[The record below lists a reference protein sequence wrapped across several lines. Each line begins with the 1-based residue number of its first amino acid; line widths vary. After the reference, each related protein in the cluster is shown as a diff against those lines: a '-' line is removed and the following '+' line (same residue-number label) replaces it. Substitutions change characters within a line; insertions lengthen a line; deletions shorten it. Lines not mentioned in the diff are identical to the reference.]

1 MRRIIA
7 SLLLIIGFTGAA
19 SAYDNPKSLVEAIY
33 QPYSVGEKH
42 EDGLERFYSARLK
55 DLYAANLER
64 QSVDQKGAAVDP
76 DAPDMLAFDPFIEGQ
91 NSLLLD
97 VVIGEPVLN
106 GDRAVSTVSFHNF
119 DHLSLISVAM
129 VRETDGWKVDD
140 VASLA
145 GSQNWLLS
153 WLLQYDPFSVN

>member
-7 SLLLIIGFTGAA
+7 SLLLIIGLSGAA
-19 SAYDNPKSLVEAIY
+19 SAYDNPKALVEAIY
-33 QPYSVGEKH
+33 QPYSAGQKH
-42 EDGLERFYSARLK
+42 KGGLEKFYSARLK
-55 DLYAANLER
+55 DLYAANVER
-64 QSVDQKGAAVDP
+64 QGVDQRGAAVDP

-97 VVIGEPVLN
+97 LVVGEPVLN
-106 GDRAVSTVSFHNF
+106 GDRAVATVSFHNF
-119 DHLSLISVAM
+119 DHMSLISIAM
-129 VRETDGWKVDD
+129 VREADGWKVDD

-145 GSQNWLLS
+145 GSQNWMLS

>member
-7 SLLLIIGFTGAA
+7 SLLLILGFTGAS
-19 SAYDNPKSLVEAIY
+19 SAFDNPRALVEAIY
-33 QPYSVGEKH
+33 QPYSAGQKH
-42 EDGLERFYSARLK
+42 EDGLEKFYSMRLK

-64 QSVDQKGAAVDP
+64 QSVDQGGAAVDP

-97 VVIGEPVLN
+97 VVIGEPVMN

-119 DHLSLISVAM
+119 DHPSLISVAM
-129 VRETDGWKVDD
+129 VREADGWKVDD
-140 VASLA
+140 VASLG

-153 WLLQYDPFSVN
+153 WLLLYDPFGVN